1 MNIRLFL
8 QTTWSVG
15 LRYRQTDTWIV
26 GSLDSR
32 RDWEILCNQSQEAGL
47 YGLYGP
53 MGRRIVWI
61 VWWIVMDRAKSI
73 ASRKKK
79 EEKGK

>member
-47 YGLYGP
+47 YGS

-61 VWWIVMDRAKSI
+61 VWIVMDRAKSI
-73 ASRKKK
+73 ASRK
-79 EEKGK
+79 EKW